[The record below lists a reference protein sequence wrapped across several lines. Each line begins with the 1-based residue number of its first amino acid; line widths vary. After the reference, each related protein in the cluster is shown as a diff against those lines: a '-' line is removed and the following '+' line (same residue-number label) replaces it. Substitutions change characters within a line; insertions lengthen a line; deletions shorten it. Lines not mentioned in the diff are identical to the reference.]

1 VTVECRFLDGA
12 GPYERT
18 VTGWVDAVDPPPR
31 LRLSARLTDPR
42 ADLEVS
48 LVAEPSPSYQLSE
61 ATAAAR
67 SEATRA
73 LAAPLLQRFRDVGR
87 LRVASGFRRQ
97 VAEILGEHP
106 LAGHLTDA
114 AIEAARLSR
123 QVTRIHVP
131 GGARPTP
138 AEFHQLDLEAWPE
151 LVDLCFTYRRES
163 AALFTERSVRTPA
176 IAAMYAGPPGQKLAF
191 HRYKRSR
198 LERAGNALALYQSM
212 FDQVHGFELWY
223 DVDGASQ
230 RVVDARL
237 LTPRLPYMGI
247 CEEPQRR
254 VREMVGVR
262 LDAGWPAAVR
272 ARLGGRQGC
281 FQLTDLTSDLFRLL
295 NPT

>member
-1 VTVECRFLDGA
+1 MAIECRFL
-12 GPYERT
+12 GPAAAYERT
-18 VTGWVDAVDPPPR
+18 VTAWVDRGDDG
-31 LRLSARLTDPR
+31 LLELHARL
-42 ADLEVS
+42 ADREVDVEVG
-48 LVAEPSPSYQLSE
+48 LVAEPSPSYQLSRAW
-61 ATAAAR
+61 ATFH
-67 SEATRA
+67 SDATRRISGP
-73 LAAPLLQRFRDVGR
+73 LAEAYPGVGR
-87 LRVASGFRRQ
+87 LRIVAGFRRD
-97 VAEILGEHP
+97 VAGLLGDHP
-106 LAGHLTDA
+106 GADRLLDA
-114 AIEAARLSR
+114 TLEAARLSR
-123 QVTRIHVP
+123 QVTQTDLPASPRL
-131 GGARPTP
+131 GP